1 MMIVSLILFA
11 NHKEADYVIKRIMN
25 HPRRISMQFYK
36 TLNTDLIQ

>member
-11 NHKEADYVIKRIMN
+11 NHKKADYVLKRTMN
-25 HPRRISMQFYK
+25 HPRISMQFYK